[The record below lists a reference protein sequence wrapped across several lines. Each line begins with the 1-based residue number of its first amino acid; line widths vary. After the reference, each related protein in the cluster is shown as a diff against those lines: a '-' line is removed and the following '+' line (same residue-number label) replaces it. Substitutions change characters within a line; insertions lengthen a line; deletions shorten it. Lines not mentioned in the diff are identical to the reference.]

1 MKDALKYAVQNEK
14 YQLIDANTLCACS
27 ALPYIEGTVRFED
40 GTEYCAGALVDTVN
54 FRDLIEDHEDL
65 KEIWV
70 SKIVDFEQ
78 ISAPRNVSDA
88 LGNLSMLYPAAGD
101 DDIKLFKYHARLDRE
116 EPWLGEIIELD
127 FGGHTNFNWNH
138 DNFDKGVEFGRQ
150 AAKEALRKYKSGY
163 FKEKAYEDRKRWRR
177 ALEQASV
184 KERARVINS
193 CFVTDQ
199 NLLSPRQSLVCGQV
213 YSLRLQVVPEHFL
226 EPFYEAGGLDLDVS
240 VYSDDFAPLEGTSFP
255 RTKLRLPDMG
265 PSDPIEIALR
275 APAEPRQARLR
286 ACTYYQQNI
295 S

>member
-1 MKDALKYAVQNEK
+1 MFLWLTSFAARAGQSEVKIAQQLGLKLDDVKDALKYAVQNEK

-27 ALPYIEGTVRFED
+27 ALPYIEGTVQFED

-138 DNFDKGVEFGRQ
+138 DNFDKGVEFGAKPRRRRCASIRAVISKKKHMRTGNGGAAHWSRQ
-150 AAKEALRKYKSGY
+150 A
-163 FKEKAYEDRKRWRR
+163 
-177 ALEQASV
+177 
-184 KERARVINS
+184 
-193 CFVTDQ
+193 
-199 NLLSPRQSLVCGQV
+199 
-213 YSLRLQVVPEHFL
+213 
-226 EPFYEAGGLDLDVS
+226 
-240 VYSDDFAPLEGTSFP
+240 
-255 RTKLRLPDMG
+255 
-265 PSDPIEIALR
+265 
-275 APAEPRQARLR
+275 
-286 ACTYYQQNI
+286 
-295 S
+295 